1 MAAGKI
7 FAISFAINAALG
19 GGFSAAMSGG
29 TAAMRRLKNET
40 TQIKNE
46 QRQLDAA
53 WRASQA
59 SVSAYRARVSSL
71 TAQYQAG
78 RISESQFRTG
88 VRIASQAMQSASMS
102 ASEYRTNLQRLQ
114 GELQRTQSAMQG
126 MAAAKARAASASLNF
141 STAKTGLM
149 DTVATAGMFSAA
161 LLGPIE
167 TAAKFESAMSK
178 VQAITRANGTEM
190 QMLTDNA
197 RMLGETTQFSATQ
210 AADAMSYLGMAG
222 WNANQIIAGMPGLLA
237 LAAAGGT
244 DLARTAD
251 IVSDDLTAFGLS
263 ADQAGHMADVF
274 AVTATRTNTNVEM
287 LGETMKYAAP
297 VAKAFGA
304 SMEET
309 AALAGLMANSGIKA
323 SQAGTALRSGFLRL
337 AGPPKKASQAMQEL
351 GMSMS
356 DITAQQ
362 NEAKAALESLGI
374 SMSDMNGPRKM
385 SAILTELRD
394 KTAGLGQEEK
404 LATLKMIF
412 GTEAATGWLAV
423 LDAGPDVFDDL
434 VNQMENSDGEA
445 QKMADTMM
453 NNTKGAMIQLK
464 SATEGLA
471 ISVGNVFL
479 PSIKSALQAV
489 AGMAAAAS
497 KWVKAH
503 EGVVASIGA
512 VGVSIAGLITGI
524 QAIRFVGAAF
534 SYISAQAGE
543 LFYAIRNNALAQRL
557 FQVALSGSHRAMTAL
572 RAIMS
577 SGMFSAFTQRAIAAF
592 NTLRALSWAQV
603 GTAMRTGLT
612 SGLSSMAAALSQF
625 GARCTAAMSAARAS
639 VVANATAIARGAG
652 NAARAVLAMARGFSI
667 AGALQ
672 TAGAAFRAL
681 GTAILSV
688 GRASMAAMFS
698 PLGIALIAIAGAAYL
713 IYSNWSMVG
722 PFFMGLWNQITAA
735 FSNAWMM
742 IQPALSNL
750 QMVFGQLL
758 AVIGPQMQALGM
770 TIMSAFASI
779 SAAVTENSGA
789 FSALISVIGYLAE
802 ILGGV
807 LIGAFIVSANV
818 MTGVVTAAINVIAAV
833 FTGLIGV
840 ISGVVEMISGILAGD
855 WSAAWDGAVNAVSAA
870 FNAMLGIASG
880 IGSAI
885 VGTIENIISSVRS
898 AVSAIIG
905 LRSSSG
911 GGDDGGDVEVDSNAK
926 GGIYKKG
933 AFLTTFAEESDEAAI
948 PLDGSARAIGLW
960 RMAGEILGV
969 GGDSKEKPEYQKG
982 PSYTRVKTD
991 VKASAPKSMPEAPE
1005 QPQPQAQ
1012 AQTVKQEPA
1021 KPQVNVIR
1029 EPGEPVQPQVIQ
1041 QAPEAPEQP
1050 QPQAQA
1056 QTVKQ
1061 EPAKPQGG
1069 WFNAPPISITLN
1081 FYGDEEPKRVKEAV
1095 IEAGRKVQKTFAE
1108 QMEAYRHERR
1118 RLAFE

>member
-1 MAAGKI
+1 MAAGKV

-29 TAAMRRLKNET
+29 AAAMRRLKNET

-59 SVSAYRARVSSL
+59 SIAAYRARVSSL

-102 ASEYRTNLQRLQ
+102 ASEYRSNLQRLQ
-114 GELQRTQSAMQG
+114 GELQRTQAAMQR
-126 MAAAKARAASASLNF
+126 MQAAQAARASAGARLSGAKAGMLDTV
-141 STAKTGLM
+141 STAAM
-149 DTVATAGMFSAA
+149 VAAPLVGAV
-161 LLGPIE
+161 E
-167 TAAKFESAMSK
+167 TAANFEAAMSK
-178 VQAITRANGTEM
+178 VQAITRSNSAEM
-190 QMLTDNA
+190 QALTENA

-274 AVTATRTNTNVEM
+274 AVTVTRTNTNVEM

-337 AGPPKKASQAMQEL
+337 AGPPKQATQAMAEL

-362 NEAKAALESLGI
+362 QETKAALESLGI
-374 SMSDMNGPRKM
+374 SMSDTNGPRKM

-423 LDAGPDVFDDL
+423 LDAGPETFNNL
-434 VNQMENSDGEA
+434 VDQMENSDGEA

-464 SATEGLA
+464 SAAEGLA

-479 PSIKSALQAV
+479 PSITSALKTMS
-489 AGMAAAAS
+489 GMAAAAS
-497 KWVKAH
+497 AWVKAH
-503 EGVVASIGA
+503 ENIVAAIGA
-512 VGVSIAGLITGI
+512 VGAAVTGMVVGV
-524 QAIRFVGAAF
+524 QGIRLMGAA
-534 SYISAQAGE
+534 YGYVRANAVYLYQVIK
-543 LFYAIRNNALAQRL
+543 NNAVAQRL
-557 FQVALSGSHRAMTAL
+557 FQAAVSGSTRAMAML
-572 RAIMS
+572 R
-577 SGMFSAFTQRAIAAF
+577 AAF
-592 NTLRALSWAQV
+592 NSGMLQGFGQRVLAAFNALRSITWGQI
-603 GTAMRTGLT
+603 GTAMRAGIT
-612 SGLSSMAAALSQF
+612 SGLSSISTALSQF
-625 GARCTAAMSAARAS
+625 GPRCVAAMAGARTA
-639 VVANATAIARGAG
+639 VANGAKAIASNAG
-652 NAARAVLAMARGFSI
+652 TAARAVIAMVRSFSL

-688 GRASMAAMFS
+688 GRASIAAAFS
-698 PLGIALIAIAGAAYL
+698 PLGIALMAIAGAAYL
-713 IYSNWSMVG
+713 IYTNWSMVG
-722 PFFMGLWNQITAA
+722 PFFMSLWNQITAA
-735 FSNAWMM
+735 FTNAWTM
-742 IQPALSNL
+742 IQPAIANL
-750 QMVFGQLL
+750 QAVFGQLMATL
-758 AVIGPQMQALGM
+758 GPQLAALGV

-779 SAAVTENSGA
+779 SAAVAANSGA
-789 FSALISVIGYLAE
+789 FDVLITAIGYLAQ

-807 LIGAFIVSANV
+807 LIGAFIVAAEI
-818 MTGVVTAAINVIAAV
+818 MTGTITAAVNVVAAII
-833 FTGLIGV
+833 TGLIG
-840 ISGVVEMISGILAGD
+840 IIAGVVEAITGVLAGD
-855 WSAAWDGAVNAVSAA
+855 WSAAWDGATNAVSAA

-885 VGTIENIISSVRS
+885 VGTIENIISSVKS
-898 AVSAIIG
+898 AASAITG
-905 LRSSSG
+905 LGSG
-911 GGDDGGDVEVDSNAK
+911 GGGRDGGGDVDVDSNAK
-926 GGIYKKG
+926 GGIYRKG

-960 RMAGEILGV
+960 RMAGQILGV
-969 GGDSKEKPEYQKG
+969 GGEADKPKPNYQRG
-982 PSYTRVKTD
+982 PSFTSVKTGTKTAAPRVFAD
-991 VKASAPKSMPEAPE
+991 AAESAAVNVPARTAVQEFEPAEPPPMRVIRDSGQQTM
-1005 QPQPQAQ
+1005 QQVPQPS
-1012 AQTVKQEPA
+1012 PA
-1021 KPQVNVIR
+1021 VV
-1029 EPGEPVQPQVIQ
+1029 
-1041 QAPEAPEQP
+1041 
-1050 QPQAQA
+1050 
-1056 QTVKQ
+1056 
-1061 EPAKPQGG
+1061 GG
-1069 WFNAPPISITLN
+1069 FNAPPINITLN
-1081 FYGDEEPKRVKEAV
+1081 FYGDEEPGRVKQAV
-1095 IEAGRKVQKTFAE
+1095 IDAGRKVQKTFAE
-1108 QMEAYRHERR
+1108 QMEAYQRERR